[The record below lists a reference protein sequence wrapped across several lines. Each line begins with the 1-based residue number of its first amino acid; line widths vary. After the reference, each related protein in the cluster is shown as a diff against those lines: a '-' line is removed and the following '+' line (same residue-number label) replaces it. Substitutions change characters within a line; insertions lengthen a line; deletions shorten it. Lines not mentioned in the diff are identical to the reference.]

1 MGVTGVMI
9 HEKYKKENRNT
20 HLSNPRRRGGPWS
33 KREERQGAMNMYG
46 REDKDEE
53 GG

>member
-1 MGVTGVMI
+1 M
-9 HEKYKKENRNT
+9 RNIKGKQKHSFVQSEAARWPVEQT
-20 HLSNPRRRGGPWS
+20 
-33 KREERQGAMNMYG
+33 REERQGAMNMYG